1 MIAPFGG
8 DDGIAVYTWEL
19 ARSLAENGAKVDV
32 YAGSAPSSLDSLSS
46 PRQFRWFPVLGSL
59 LFKQRSILHLRIDE
73 SAHALQNAAS
83 VPSPIRKPSRRTNA
97 LFRDVRAWLLSLE
110 FVLYLKMKGYDVIW
124 TQWPDMDAYG
134 TIFWVLCKLLRMRIV
149 HTVHNVLPH
158 ERLPRDWAMCERA
171 YRYADLLFVHSEFS
185 RTELLQQFPGTS
197 GKVVVSRHGV
207 YTLYGRRPEARD
219 RVRRTLGAPEGQ
231 VVLLFCGL
239 IRPYKNIEAVIR
251 ALADPRCGDVLLI
264 VAGKEAG
271 YPDLRCENALA
282 RSNKLAD
289 ESGVSERVTLLPGLL
304 PTDEMEELLEA
315 ADVLMLPY
323 LKSYGSGLL
332 MLGMTFGKHIV
343 ATCTGGMEEY
353 LRGYSRC
360 TLLER
365 SDTDHVVRGIAAA
378 VENLRVRSTD
388 LALIPPDLEWPNVA
402 RALLE
407 AMAAAFSGKRGS

>member
-1 MIAPFGG
+1 MITPFGG
-8 DDGIAVYTWEL
+8 DDGIAVYTREL

-32 YAGSAPSSLDSLSS
+32 YAGSAPSSLNSPSS

-59 LFKQRSILHLRIDE
+59 LFKQRGVLRRRVEE

-83 VPSPIRKPSRRTNA
+83 VPSPIREPSRRTNA
-97 LFRDVRAWLLSLE
+97 LFRDVKAWLLSLE
-110 FVLYLKMKGYDVIW
+110 LVLYLKTRGYDVIW
-124 TQWPDMDAYG
+124 TQWPDMDSYG
-134 TIFWVLCKLLRMRIV
+134 TMFWTLCKLFRMRIV

-158 ERLPRDWAMCERA
+158 ERFPGDWAMCERA
-171 YRYADLLFVHSEFS
+171 YRCADLLFVHSEFS
-185 RTELLQQFPGTS
+185 RTELLQEFPGTS
-197 GKVVVSRHGV
+197 GKVAVGRMGV
-207 YTLYGRRPEARD
+207 YTVYPRRPEARE
-219 RVRRTLGAPEGQ
+219 RVRRTLGAAEGQ

-239 IRPYKNIEAVIR
+239 IRPYKNIDAVIR

-271 YPDLRCENALA
+271 YPDLSCENALA

-304 PTDEMEELLEA
+304 RTDKMVELLEA

-343 ATCTGGMEEY
+343 ATRTGGMEEY
-353 LRGYSRC
+353 LRGYSRY
-360 TLLER
+360 TLLEGA
-365 SDTDHVVRGIAAA
+365 DTEHVVRGIAAA
-378 VENLRVRSTD
+378 VEDLTGRST
-388 LALIPPDLEWPNVA
+388 APAPIAPEFQWPNIA

-407 AMAAAFSGKRGS
+407 TMAAAFTS